1 MTFSF
6 FCGKIQLTSEKG
18 GVFMTEKERQDT
30 KMATLFELRLFLLN
44 EKKKDYTLEELLDLI
59 DKIAMIKDQG

>member
-1 MTFSF
+1 
-6 FCGKIQLTSEKG
+6 
-18 GVFMTEKERQDT
+18 MTEKERQDT